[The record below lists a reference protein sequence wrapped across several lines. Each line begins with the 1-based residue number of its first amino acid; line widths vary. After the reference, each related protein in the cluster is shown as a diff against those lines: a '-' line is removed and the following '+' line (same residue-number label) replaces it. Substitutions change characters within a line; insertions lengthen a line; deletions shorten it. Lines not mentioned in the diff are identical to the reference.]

1 MEEVGRRKE
10 QVSGRIPVNTLTFSR
25 GRTVV
30 LEAHLWYD
38 SRLSSEHFTV
48 DSALLP
54 KF

>member
-1 MEEVGRRKE
+1 MGEVGRREEK
-10 QVSGRIPVNTLTFSR
+10 VSGRIPVNAFTFSK

-38 SRLSSEHFTV
+38 SGFFSEHFTV